1 MLTAA
6 LLHVVVLAQ
15 MQGAV
20 QQHAPRVP
28 LPRPAPTAVRATAND
43 NRVAAGTRVGN
54 RLTVGLEI
62 VESAWRPEG
71 ETDPEV
77 PVLAFAEVGKAP
89 SVPGPLIRV
98 PLGTTMRLTLRNRT
112 DSALVIRGLR
122 PGGGAGRRSA
132 SDTVRLAAGG
142 TREVDV
148 HFTAPGTFYYS
159 GAFEGHDA
167 RVFKDGQLNGAI
179 VVDPPGART
188 DDHILLMSEW
198 FYPRANSRD
207 AEAVTVINGKG
218 WPHTPR
224 LEFMQG
230 DTVRF
235 RVINT
240 IGFNH
245 PMHLHGFY
253 YRLESQGDGR
263 TDTPIPASRQVLS
276 NTDLIPALGTYTLR
290 FVASRPGNWLY
301 HCHFAFH
308 IDESASLAG
317 ATFQGESS
325 APAAHDHDAMASSD
339 EHMRGLVLGFTVKPR
354 PDYVEPSMLGARTLH
369 LFAQEK
375 AGLLYA
381 GGTLQSY
388 VLQQGPKPPAPDSVV
403 LPSSVIELERG
414 KPVRIMVHNNLREPT
429 AVHWHGLEIES
440 FPDGVPN
447 FSGYGAR
454 IFTSVAPR
462 DSFAAEFTPPR
473 AGTYPYHTHF
483 NDRGQMLAG
492 LYGAL
497 LVTDGPRDL
506 AHDHLVVIGGAGP
519 WVERFYESPYGVVN
533 GSPVPEPLTLTAGE
547 AHRLRVVMLH
557 PDWTVTVRLRSE
569 TPTGSSTGRWTP
581 IAKDGADLPAA
592 LRIPMLAQTRMGPGQ
607 TADFTFTPSAPG
619 EWVLDVLADDGGWHV
634 AQRVIVE
641 RAKPRANAPVPRR

>member
-1 MLTAA
+1 MIAAVLRVML
-6 LLHVVVLAQ
+6 LAQ
-15 MQGAV
+15 MQVVSQA
-20 QQHAPRVP
+20 HAPRVP
-28 LPRPAPTAVRATAND
+28 LPRVAPTAVRTVAQD
-43 NRVAAGTRVGN
+43 NRVPAGQLVGTR
-54 RLTVGLEI
+54 LTLGMDI
-62 VESAWRPEG
+62 VEGAWRPEG
-71 ETDPEV
+71 KTDPEV
-77 PVLAFAEVGKAP
+77 PVLAFAESGRAP

-98 PLGTTMRLTLRNRT
+98 RQGTTMVLTLRNRT
-112 DSALVIRGLR
+112 DSALVISGLR
-122 PGGGAGRRSA
+122 PGARPGT
-132 SDTVRLAAGG
+132 DTIRVAAGA
-142 TREVDV
+142 TRNVEVR
-148 HFTAPGTFYYS
+148 FTTPGTFYYQ
-159 GAFEGHDA
+159 GTFADHPF

-179 VVDPPGART
+179 VVDAPGART
-188 DDHILLMSEW
+188 DDYILLLSEW
-198 FYPRANSRD
+198 FYPAANSRA
-207 AEAVTVINGKG
+207 AETVTVINGKG

-224 LEFMQG
+224 LAFTQG

-263 TDTPIPASRQVLS
+263 VDTPIPAAKQLLS
-276 NTDLIPALGTYTLR
+276 NTDLIPALGTYTLS

-308 IDESASLAG
+308 IDESVTLTG
-317 ATFQGESS
+317 ATYEG
-325 APAAHDHDAMASSD
+325 APAAPAAAAVSHDHAAMAANE

-354 PDYVEPSMLGARTLH
+354 PDYVEPSMAGARTMH

-375 AGLLYA
+375 PGVLFAS
-381 GGTLQSY
+381 GTLQSY

-403 LPSSVIELERG
+403 FPSSVIELQRG
-414 KPVRIMVHNNLREPT
+414 QPVRIMVHNNLQEPT
-429 AVHWHGLEIES
+429 AIHWHGLEIES

-447 FSGYGAR
+447 FSGYGTR
-454 IFTSVAPR
+454 LFTQVSPR

-519 WVERFYESPYGVVN
+519 WVERFFESPYGVVN
-533 GSPVPEPLTLTAGE
+533 GSPTPAPLTLTAGE
-547 AHRLRVVMLH
+547 THRLRVVMLH

-569 TPTGSSTGRWTP
+569 SPTAQSTGRWTP
-581 IAKDGADLPAA
+581 IAKDGADLPVA
-592 LRIPMLAQTRMGPGQ
+592 LRVPTLAQTRMGPGQ
-607 TADFTFTPSAPG
+607 TADFTFTPPMPG
-619 EWVLDVLADDGGWHV
+619 EWVLDVLADDGGWHAV
-634 AQRVIVE
+634 QRLTVT
-641 RAKPRANAPVPRR
+641 KPTPRTGARPRPQ